1 MKESPPIRRWT
12 EFVVRRRRW
21 FLLAA
26 LTVTAA
32 LASRVGHLRVE
43 IDPNRFL
50 PQSHPYVVTSDRVED
65 IFGSRSVLVIGITA
79 SAGDIYDPAIL
90 AKVERITHRLREVP
104 GVVKSSILSFSAN
117 KAKSITGTA
126 EGMEVRPLMPAVP
139 EDAAAMRLLRQR
151 VASNPAYADIL
162 VSKDGRSVAVLADFK
177 DDPQGFQSIMSK
189 VKPIVDAERDSSVR
203 IALGGLPVML
213 GTLEIF
219 SQRMGVL
226 LPLATL
232 LIAVV
237 LWFAFR
243 SVQGLVLPLVT
254 ALLAVTWSLGVMSW
268 LGVPLDVFNATT
280 PVLILAVA
288 SGHAVQ
294 ILKRYYEE
302 FQRQRALTPDDLAA
316 ANRQAVVESLTH
328 VGPVML
334 VAGVIAATG
343 FLSLMVFEISS
354 VRTFGIMSA
363 CGILSSLVLEL
374 TLIPALRSSMRPP
387 RIRLGQRPGALQGAM
402 ARLADWVSGP
412 RAGTIMIVAAVVL
425 GVSLW
430 GATRIRYAEALKEW
444 FFTSLPVIQD
454 DNHLNQS
461 FAGTNTLYVLAE
473 SKTPGR
479 MQDPDVLLAIDR
491 MQKHL
496 QADPNVGRS
505 LSIAD
510 FVRRMNQAVHA
521 DDPRYDVIPEQR
533 ELIAQYLFLYANSGD
548 PGDFDT
554 YVDNDYQRANIWAL
568 LKEHDTAKLQHMV
581 RDLKAF
587 AARTYPPD
595 VTVSFGGT
603 VAQGTA
609 ILEIVGR
616 AKILN
621 MLQVAAVFFVL
632 SSLVFRSLLAGFLV
646 VIPLAMTVAFNFGL
660 MGWTGI
666 PYNINNSITA
676 AMAVGV
682 GADYVIYLLF
692 RLREEQALGGS
703 PADAMRRALVGAGSA
718 IVFVAGAVAAGYSV
732 LLLSYGFW
740 NHIWMGILI
749 STAMMTSALAAVSLV
764 PVLVVWL
771 RPAFIYNGRTPSLP
785 AASTAAVV
793 LAAGLALVYGSDARA
808 AEPPTAEQ
816 LMRQNF
822 LVDKVAG
829 SRADVSFTLHNE
841 HGQERVR
848 ESITSTRLQD
858 NGLDNQRLVLFQ
870 APADVKGTSILLVEH
885 SKADDD
891 MWIFLPA
898 LKKVRRLVASNKK
911 DSFAGTDF
919 SYGDVIGYAVDDWKH
934 TLAGEET
941 IAGDACYVVESTPAT
956 AAVKDA
962 SGYSKRRTYISKA
975 RLVTLRMEAW
985 DTEGQKL
992 KEEAYDAIQ
1001 NVDPG
1006 HGKWFAM
1013 HAVARNL
1020 QTGHSTDVVFR
1031 NYRLDPA
1038 IPQEVFS
1045 VRTLEFGS

>member
-1 MKESPPIRRWT
+1 MNNSTSIRSWT
-12 EFVVRRRRW
+12 ELVVRHRRW
-21 FLLAA
+21 FLLGA
-26 LTVTAA
+26 LLITAG
-32 LASRVGHLRVE
+32 LASRIGHLRVE

-50 PQSHPYVVTSDRVED
+50 PKSHPYVITTDRVED
-65 IFGSRSVLVIGITA
+65 IFGSRSVLVIGITP
-79 SAGDIYDPAIL
+79 STGDIYDPAIL
-90 AKVERITHRLREVP
+90 AKVERITHKLREVP

-139 EDAAAMRLLRQR
+139 GNAAAMQLLRKR
-151 VASNPAYADIL
+151 VESNPAYADIL
-162 VSKDGRSVAVLADFK
+162 VSKDRRSVAVLADFK
-177 DDPQGFQSIMSK
+177 DDPKGFQSIMTK

-203 IALGGLPVML
+203 IALGGLPVLL
-213 GTLEIF
+213 GTLEVF
-219 SQRMGVL
+219 SQRMGIL
-226 LPLATL
+226 LPIATL

-243 SVQGLVLPLVT
+243 SVQGLVLPLLT
-254 ALLAVTWSLGVMSW
+254 AILAVIWSLGIMSW
-268 LGVPLDVFNATT
+268 FGVPLDVFNATT

-302 FQRQRALTPDDLAA
+302 FQRQRALTPADLAA
-316 ANRQAVVESLTH
+316 ANRRAVVESLTH

-343 FLSLMVFEISS
+343 FLSLVVFEISS
-354 VRTFGIMSA
+354 VRTFGIMAA

-374 TLIPALRSSMRPP
+374 TLIPALRSSMKPP
-387 RIRLGQRPGALQGAM
+387 RIRPEQRPGMLHRAM
-402 ARLADWVSGP
+402 AGLADLISGP
-412 RAGTIMIVAAVVL
+412 RAGAIMLVAALVL
-425 GVSLW
+425 GLSLW

-454 DNHLNQS
+454 DNHLNRS
-461 FAGTNTLYVLAE
+461 LAGTNTLYVLVE
-473 SKTPGR
+473 SSTPGR
-479 MQDPDVLLAIDR
+479 MQDPDVLRAIDG

-510 FVRRMNQAVHA
+510 FVRRMNQAMHA
-521 DDPRYDVIPEQR
+521 DDPRYDAIPEQR

-554 YVDNDYQRANIWAL
+554 YVDNDYQRANIWTL

-587 AARTYPPD
+587 AAGTFPPD

-646 VIPLAMTVAFNFGL
+646 VIPLAVTVAFNFGL

-676 AMAVGV
+676 AMAVGI

-692 RLREEQALGGS
+692 RLREEQAIGG
-703 PADAMRRALVGAGSA
+703 PPGEPLRRALVGAGSA

-749 STAMMTSALAAVSLV
+749 STAMMTSALAAISLV

-771 RPAFIYNGRTPSLP
+771 RPAFIYNGRQPSVP
-785 AASTAAVV
+785 SMSSAAMV
-793 LAAGLALVYGSDARA
+793 LAAGLVLLHTDTRA
-808 AEPPTAEQ
+808 ADAPTAEQ
-816 LMRQNF
+816 VMRQNF
-822 LVDKVAG
+822 LVDKVTG
-829 SRADVSFTLHNE
+829 SRAEVSFTLHNE

-848 ESITSTRLQD
+848 ESTTSTRLQD

-870 APADVKGTSILLVEH
+870 APADIKGTSILLAEH
-885 SKADDD
+885 SRSDDD
-891 MWIFLPA
+891 MWIYLPG
-898 LKKVRRLVASNKK
+898 LKKVRRLVASNKR

-919 SYGDVIGYAVDDWKH
+919 SYGDVIGYAVDDWRH

-941 IAGDACYVVESTPAT
+941 VAGESCYVVESVPAT
-956 AAVKDA
+956 DSVKDT
-962 SGYSKRRTYISKA
+962 SGYSRRRSYVSKS

-992 KEEAYDAIQ
+992 KEEEYSDFQ
-1001 NVDPG
+1001 NVDPA
-1006 HGKWFAM
+1006 HGKWWAM
-1013 HAVARNL
+1013 HAVSRNL

-1038 IPQEVFS
+1038 ISQDLFS